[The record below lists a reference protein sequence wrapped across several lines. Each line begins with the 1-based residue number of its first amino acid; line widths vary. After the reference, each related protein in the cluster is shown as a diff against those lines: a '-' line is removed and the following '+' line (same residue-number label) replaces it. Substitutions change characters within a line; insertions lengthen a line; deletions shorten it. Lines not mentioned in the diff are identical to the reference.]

1 MSRKSTGRILYIV
14 QHRFNRSGGQRFRCE
29 QYMPFLERAG
39 FECVYSPLLENE
51 QEDNDFYTPAN
62 YFKKLLLFL
71 KAIVRRW
78 KDVRRAKQFD
88 IIFIYREAFMTGT
101 TIFER
106 LLKKSGAKIVFDFDD
121 AIWNFDVSAGNRT
134 LGWLK
139 RPGKVNEIIAL
150 ADLVLAGSRHLAEYA
165 RQFNSKVYVVP
176 STLDLDIYTFNI
188 KARNNVTPLVIGWC
202 GSVTTIKHFE
212 MIIPVYKK
220 LMRKY
225 GSAIAFK
232 VYGLPDY
239 VNKEL
244 GIESTS
250 FSPDT
255 EVPVISSFDIGVMPL
270 PDDKWTRGKCGMKGL
285 QCMALGI
292 PVVMQAVGAN
302 KEIICEGENG
312 FLANNENEWID
323 KISMLI
329 DSEDLRRKL
338 GAKGR
343 STIEKG
349 YSCQA
354 INEMYV
360 NLFQEALQY

>member
-1 MSRKSTGRILYIV
+1 MNRKPAGRILYIV

-29 QYMPFLERAG
+29 QYMPFLENAG
-39 FECVYSPLLENE
+39 FECVYSPLLKNE
-51 QEDNDFYTPAN
+51 QEDKDFYAAAN
-62 YFKKLLLFL
+62 YFKKFLLFL
-71 KAIVRRW
+71 KAIARRW
-78 KDVRRAKQFD
+78 KDVRRARQFD

-106 LLKKSGAKIVFDFDD
+106 LLKRSGAKIVFDFDD
-121 AIWNFDVSAGNRT
+121 AIWNFDVSAGNKT

-139 RPGKVNEIIAL
+139 RPEKANEIMAL
-150 ADLVLAGSRHLAEYA
+150 ADLVLAGSSHLAGYA
-165 RQFNSKVYVVP
+165 RQFNSNVHVVP
-176 STLDLDIYTFNI
+176 STLDLDIYTFN
-188 KARNNVTPLVIGWC
+188 KKTRKEDAPVVIGWC

-212 MIIPVYKK
+212 MIISVYRK

-225 GSAIAFK
+225 GSAITFK
-232 VYGLPDY
+232 VYGLPGY

-244 GIESTS
+244 GIESIS

-270 PDDKWTRGKCGMKGL
+270 PDNEWTRGKCGMKGL

-312 FLANNENEWID
+312 FLANNEDEWID
-323 KISMLI
+323 KLSILI
-329 DSEDLRRKL
+329 DSEDWRRKL
-338 GAKGR
+338 GANGR
-343 STIEKG
+343 RTIEKG
-349 YSCQA
+349 FSCQA
-354 INEMYV
+354 IKEMYV
-360 NLFQEALQY
+360 NLFQELLGN